1 MTLLTSAPWFWGIVI
16 GNYSAIQGYASVL
29 NFYQGTYFNGVIL
42 YGIRHILELFKIHEW
57 WLLAPK
63 VLTIIRG
70 IGVMFVSAYAYIKKK
85 SLIESLYMI
94 LLVTVL
100 ISAKVHPWY
109 FIPLIFLGSIIQ
121 RQSIAIISSLMMFTY
136 TMYAVD
142 PAHESMLFET
152 ILWCIA
158 GLILIMEYR
167 NSLHIFD
174 RDQSKILT

>member
-1 MTLLTSAPWFWGIVI
+1 MF
-16 GNYSAIQGYASVL
+16 
-29 NFYQGTYFNGVIL
+29 
-42 YGIRHILELFKIHEW
+42 
-57 WLLAPK
+57 
-63 VLTIIRG
+63 RG

-121 RQSIAIISSLMMFTY
+121 RQSIAIIGSLMMFTY
-136 TMYAVD
+136 AMYAVD

-152 ILWCIA
+152 VLWCIA
-158 GLILIMEYR
+158 GLVLIMEYR
-167 NSLHIFD
+167 HSLHIFD

>member
-1 MTLLTSAPWFWGIVI
+1 MF
-16 GNYSAIQGYASVL
+16 
-29 NFYQGTYFNGVIL
+29 
-42 YGIRHILELFKIHEW
+42 
-57 WLLAPK
+57 
-63 VLTIIRG
+63 RG
-70 IGVMFVSAYAYIKKK
+70 IGVMIVSANAYIKKK

-121 RQSIAIISSLMMFTY
+121 KQSIAIIGSLMMFTY
-136 TMYAVD
+136 AMYVVE

-152 ILWCIA
+152 VLWCIA
-158 GLILIMEYR
+158 GLVLIFEHR
-167 NSLHIFD
+167 QSLHIFD